1 MSQRPMNVGSG
12 TESVNQRIAR
22 LEKSPWTIH
31 ERNKGSLTVT
41 LSSLRDVFAHR
52 QVLALLI
59 RRDLKARYKDS
70 TLGMFWVLAKP
81 LVQLALYVVAIGL
94 FLGASRG
101 IPNFAVYVFTGLTI
115 YSLFSEIVSGGTQSI
130 VSNAGLVRKVYLP
143 REIFPLAS
151 VGSALVNSGIQFALL
166 TLASLIFGAFNATWD
181 ALYIIPALAV
191 ILVYALALA
200 ILLSAVNVYLRDMQY
215 LIEVFLMIFM
225 WASPIV
231 YSWGMVA
238 KALGA
243 GILLEVYTNNP
254 ITLAV
259 LGMQRAFWHAPGV
272 DTTYPSMMLLRMGI
286 AFVVGLVCLVIAQRV
301 FSRLEGDFAQSL

>member
-1 MSQRPMNVGSG
+1 MAGMSSPAQP
-12 TESVNQRIAR
+12 ESAVERMAR
-22 LEKSPWTIH
+22 LERTQWTVR
-31 ERNKGSLTVT
+31 ERRKGGISVT
-41 LSSLRDVFAHR
+41 TGSLRDVFAHR
-52 QVLALLI
+52 EVLGLLV

-70 TLGMFWVLAKP
+70 ALGMFWVLAKP
-81 LVQLALYVVAIGL
+81 LVQLALYFVAIGV

-115 YSLFSEIVSGGTQSI
+115 YGVFSEIVSGGTQSI
-130 VSNAGLVRKVYLP
+130 VANAGLVKKVYLP
-143 REIFPLAS
+143 REVFPLAS
-151 VGSALVNSGIQFALL
+151 VGSALVNSGIQFAVLAV
-166 TLASLIFGAFNATWD
+166 ASLLSGAFNASWD
-181 ALYIIPALAV
+181 ALYIIPSLFV
-191 ILVYALALA
+191 ILIYAVALA

-215 LIEVFLMIFM
+215 LIEVFLMVFM

-238 KALGA
+238 DALGP
-243 GILLEVYTNNP
+243 GPLLEAYTNNP

-272 DTTYPSMMLLRMGI
+272 ETSYPSLLLLRMGI
-286 AFVVGLVCLVIAQRV
+286 ACVVGLILLVVSQRV